1 MRCPNPVAL
10 PTGGVALFHSHWP
23 EKYRFGAWLTDSE
36 IALAT
41 AATADGPFVSHGV
54 ILKGSGEA
62 SAWDRDAVTDPCVLQ
77 HHGKW
82 FLYYMGTHG
91 DEPHPKL
98 ETPGW
103 WVYRNNQRIGCAVAD
118 RPEGPWKRLGQ
129 LDVMPPEGVL
139 CSNPVVCETKDGR
152 FLMVFKWVEN
162 RRPAPAYGPIH
173 IGSAIADSPS
183 GPFRL
188 VAKEV
193 FPVPG
198 VNFPGEEP
206 CLWREGGRLCCL
218 IHDKGTNYSAF
229 PRALIRFESED
240 GISWTKKGVEFKRES
255 IDRLERP
262 FLLVQNDAKPVL
274 FATAKDNSR
283 TYKTRIVALTKE

>member
-1 MRCPNPVAL
+1 MSFRLIPIVLLAVLSLVPGARAERVDVYANAFREGGWKLDVQYPVAL
-10 PTGGVALFHSHWP
+10 PT
-23 EKYRFGAWLTDSE
+23 
-36 IALAT
+36 
-41 AATADGPFVSHGV
+41 
-54 ILKGSGEA
+54 
-62 SAWDRDAVTDPCVLQ
+62 
-77 HHGKW
+77 
-82 FLYYMGTHG
+82 
-91 DEPHPKL
+91 
-98 ETPGW
+98 
-103 WVYRNNQRIGCAVAD
+103 
-118 RPEGPWKRLGQ
+118 
-129 LDVMPPEGVL
+129 GVL

-206 CLWREGGRLCCL
+206 CLWREGERLCCL
-218 IHDKGTNYSAF
+218 IHDKGTNYSSS

-240 GISWTKKGVEFKRES
+240 GISWTKKGVAFKRES

-262 FLLVQNDAKPVL
+262 FLLVRNDAKPVL